1 GVLRDHG
8 GYKRTDFRINLDHRP
23 RDDFNLS
30 VSAYHARSS
39 REELDGNTFF
49 NLTATAPDVNLLQP
63 DPDGTKYIFQPDPQG
78 VHPSPLYMAE
88 TEKNTT
94 ERIRTLGSLDLRYAP
109 RQWISV
115 DANASYDRSDRN
127 ATSFIDRGV
136 KTENQATGDPG
147 SLSLT
152 NSYTVA

>member
-1 GVLRDHG
+1 
-8 GYKRTDFRINLDHRP
+8 
-23 RDDFNLS
+23 
-30 VSAYHARSS
+30 
-39 REELDGNTFF
+39 
-49 NLTATAPDVNLLQP
+49 
-63 DPDGTKYIFQPDPQG
+63 
-78 VHPSPLYMAE
+78 AE

-152 NSYTVA
+152 NSYTVALNGSTSINLLKDFGKFTGRTTARVLVEKQTTQTQTASGTNFAVAGVPRLDAALSRNSSSSSQDIRAEGYFLTGGVDYD